1 MYLFKINSKNS
12 FLLIL
17 KKKSK
22 ISSSTNF
29 NRKMALIY
37 IIN

>member
-17 KKKSK
+17 KKKVK
-22 ISSSTNF
+22 LVVV
-29 NRKMALIY
+29 LIL
-37 IIN
+37 IEKWL